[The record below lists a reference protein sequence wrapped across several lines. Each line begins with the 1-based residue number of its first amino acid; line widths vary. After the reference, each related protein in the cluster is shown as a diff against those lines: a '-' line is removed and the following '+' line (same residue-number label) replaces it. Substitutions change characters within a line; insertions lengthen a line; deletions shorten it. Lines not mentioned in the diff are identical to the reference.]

1 MALSDK
7 EMAEFSRG
15 LHAEVIERS
24 RDSAGQADFKE
35 NAFTQL
41 VVGYL
46 TDAGVAE
53 DGQVCYFEKKLP
65 PPYGTVKTN
74 GYYIPEETDRIDL
87 FYSHYLDD
95 ESCAPLTAKNIDETL
110 KRSVRLVELARKGD
124 FTAFEESTEPYDM
137 LAQIRDHSRTIER
150 LRVFLL
156 TDCQLPERARRSAER
171 QVRDLEA

>member
-1 MALSDK
+1 MELAVCATASAPQPSLRTSSTSGISCAGSGATVALSDK

-74 GYYIPEETDRIDL
+74 GYYIPEEL
-87 FYSHYLDD
+87 
-95 ESCAPLTAKNIDETL
+95 
-110 KRSVRLVELARKGD
+110 
-124 FTAFEESTEPYDM
+124 
-137 LAQIRDHSRTIER
+137 
-150 LRVFLL
+150 
-156 TDCQLPERARRSAER
+156 
-171 QVRDLEA
+171 